1 MIFPSVQSTFI
12 TKGEGEKK
20 NAPMAP
26 PVGLFYMHKFDF
38 GPPVVYFFCCY
49 SSLGFYGLKL
59 CVICICF
66 VQIHATLK
74 FQKYIFTTQFSVAMQ
89 LRNVQKN
96 SKQEGKICLVSN
108 DAVTLSPIISEH
120 KFDFYSVDFR
130 SKGLIKNKIKCPRLL
145 SSIFIFP
152 PPLFFFSFDESCVY
166 IICA

>member
-1 MIFPSVQSTFI
+1 
-12 TKGEGEKK
+12 
-20 NAPMAP
+20 MAP
-26 PVGLFYMHKFDF
+26 PVGLFYMHKFDI

-152 PPLFFFSFDESCVY
+152 PPLFFFFLLMKAAFTSSALEKSSLKKKENVKCCTHLNN
-166 IICA
+166 IR